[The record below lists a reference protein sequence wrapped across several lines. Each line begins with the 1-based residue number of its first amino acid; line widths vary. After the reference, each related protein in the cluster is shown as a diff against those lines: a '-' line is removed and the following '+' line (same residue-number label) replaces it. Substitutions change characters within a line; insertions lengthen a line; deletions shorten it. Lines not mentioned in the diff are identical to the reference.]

1 MHCFDKESIEDI
13 VPGYWYREPER
24 GWYTESVA
32 ISRSE
37 AKMDREKKV
46 LFLAVDAH
54 TWHNDSGNKGIYAGW
69 QDTHDTII
77 KFQTLVDGIIAQ
89 RPIPELDENIPQY
102 ITENTYE
109 VIKLLADHSFKNFK
123 GQSIA
128 ITGTAG
134 KSTAKNLLKMLLE
147 KYHSVV
153 ATRGN
158 HNTRTGVPLTV
169 SCAITQPDYLV
180 VESAISGLWTTP
192 HGIMKDF
199 PPLIAVITSIDGGQR
214 KNAHQTAVLK
224 AKVAEGMRDRGAV
237 VLNRDMNEFE
247 TVIESVKKYNKN
259 IITYGFSEPAD
270 SRVLSHIESKDGSVV
285 KASILGEEV
294 RFTTKLNGQAMI
306 SNIMAVLTV
315 IKTLGIPL
323 SSIVDHIKEFEP
335 SEGVLKIEDYK
346 KHDGST
352 FTILDDGWN
361 ATGIAMVEAI
371 KICGKKAEYYNGKKN
386 SCNRP
391 HRKLGR

>member
-1 MHCFDKESIEDI
+1 
-13 VPGYWYREPER
+13 
-24 GWYTESVA
+24 
-32 ISRSE
+32 
-37 AKMDREKKV
+37 
-46 LFLAVDAH
+46 
-54 TWHNDSGNKGIYAGW
+54 
-69 QDTHDTII
+69 
-77 KFQTLVDGIIAQ
+77 
-89 RPIPELDENIPQY
+89 
-102 ITENTYE
+102 
-109 VIKLLADHSFKNFK
+109 
-123 GQSIA
+123 
-128 ITGTAG
+128 
-134 KSTAKNLLKMLLE
+134 
-147 KYHSVV
+147 
-153 ATRGN
+153 
-158 HNTRTGVPLTV
+158 
-169 SCAITQPDYLV
+169 
-180 VESAISGLWTTP
+180 ISGLWTTP

-294 RFTTKLNGQAMI
+294 RFTTKLNGQDMITNIIAVNTVIINVVIFYNSVIIFHTVYISQKVRRKTKLIAQSII
-306 SNIMAVLTV
+306 SNIIAFLTV